1 MCFRP
6 CSPESLITPSVVCT
20 LDVGQILWIPRDH
33 ARGYLSFSP
42 FILILLKIGN
52 VLLFFP
58 GSPDLLFRFNLEIR
72 QCQNTNAN
80 EYFSFHFYST
90 ILLAILYNFHY
101 YYYYSF
107 NRSKVD
113 KEKQFAFFIYFLFL
127 SFLFF

>member
-72 QCQNTNAN
+72 QCQNTNAK
-80 EYFSFHFYST
+80 YFSFHFYST

-127 SFLFF
+127 FFLFF